1 VTSAQLARNN
11 LDWVELPLI
20 VLGYDALVA
29 YANPAALTLL
39 QRSAQEI
46 TGTLFSDTLDN
57 PAAVD
62 WISGALR
69 NKQQP
74 SPLIS
79 TLVDSTGSKQTV
91 MIQLV
96 PTTSTSPEILLAL
109 SPNDSMGNNPLTGS
123 WRTLLEFQAI
133 MANAPVAIGFS
144 KNRLITRYNSKFAEI
159 FGFNGDE
166 GVGQPTLT
174 LYPSLEAMDKTSR
187 EAFPLL
193 SSGVPYV
200 AEIQFRRQ
208 DNTLFWGDAVAYLI
222 DPQNPPEGTI
232 WIISDISARK
242 AAEEKNRRI
251 LLELEAIFANASV
264 GILYSRDR
272 VIQRCNT
279 RGAEILGYTPEELA
293 GQPGVSIYP
302 SPADYDAFGAAAGP
316 RLGSGQSF
324 ETDAHYKRKDGSLIW
339 CHVYA
344 KAFDPDNT
352 GKGTIWILADIEEA
366 RRAREH
372 LASTVRELEA
382 FMNNASVAILFTR
395 DKKITRYNPRFSEM
409 FGYLESEGIG
419 LPASILYRS
428 HEEYEAL
435 GQQAFPLLSRGHP
448 FQSDLY
454 MQRHDGVS
462 LWVNL
467 IGYLANPEQPTEGTI
482 WILEDRTVYRKAE
495 EALLAASAEQQLIL
509 DHSTVGIAFVKNR
522 IIQRCNR
529 RMLEIYG
536 YTTDDLPGQSMRFAF
551 PSQAAWQQAGEAAYS
566 EMASGKTFTAE
577 MLHLRKNGEPF
588 WSRMTGKAIDANQ
601 PQAGS
606 IWNYEDITERKRAE
620 EALRESEMLQRAIL
634 DSANYL
640 IISVDQSGKIQT
652 CNPAANSL
660 LGISPETLVES
671 GTLAQI
677 FVAEER
683 AQGNRDAPA
692 SESDFPLFA
701 RARAGDIIEGEWI
714 LQRQDGSRFP
724 AQMSVSVLRRA
735 SSEIDGFLIIAA
747 DITQR
752 KQAEEQLLRSRD
764 ELENR
769 VEERTAELQAEVVER
784 RRAERRL
791 RYLAL
796 HDSLTGLPNRNLLQ
810 TRIEEAINAAQSDG
824 KPMAIM
830 FIDLDRFKTI
840 NDSLGHHIGDQLLRK
855 VAEKLRGG
863 LRAGDTVARIGGDE
877 FVVVATALEGADE
890 SQRVAEK
897 LFQQFS
903 GPLSVDSHKLY
914 ITPSIGIALYPRDGN
929 SVDTLMRNADTAMY
943 RAKAEGRNAVRS
955 YSAEM
960 NADAEQYFQIE
971 NSLREAV
978 ERKEFVLY
986 YQPIVDCGTGALRG
1000 MEALIRWQHPK
1011 LGLMP
1016 PDRFIPIAEE
1026 SGLIVPIGGWVIGE
1040 ACRQIRQW
1048 RDDGITTVPV
1058 AINLSAYQFRDSEL
1072 AGRVKAQLDAY
1083 QLSPGDIE
1091 LEITETVLMSDVERT
1106 LLILH
1111 ELHALGISLSIDDFG
1126 TGYSSLAYLKRF
1138 PVRKLKI
1145 DRAFVKDAP
1154 DNAND
1159 RAIVEAILSLARSM
1173 GLSVVAEGVETAI
1186 HYQLLMNLAC
1196 PLAQGYLFARPLP
1209 AAEIFRLW
1217 LSSDN
1222 GSQAA

>member
-1 VTSAQLARNN
+1 MTSAQLARNN

-877 FVVVATALEGADE
+877 FVVVATGLEGADE

>member
-1 VTSAQLARNN
+1 MTSAQLARNN

-20 VLGYDALVA
+20 VLGYDGLVA

-302 SPADYDAFGAAAGP
+302 SPADYDAFGAAAVP

-660 LGISPETLVES
+660 LGISPEALVES
-671 GTLAQI
+671 GTLAHI

-683 AQGNRDAPA
+683 AQENRDAPA

-877 FVVVATALEGADE
+877 FVVVATALEGAEE

-955 YSAEM
+955 YSADM

-986 YQPIVDCGTGALRG
+986 YQPIVDCGTGKLRG

-1011 LGLMP
+1011 LGMMP

-1186 HYQLLMNLAC
+1186 HHQLLMNLAC